1 MMVYGNINYIRKEV
15 YSMSIERMVYTGTSY
30 FGEYARKEII
40 TEIKKR
46 KFNKALVVTDAMLVK
61 CGVAEKIENVLKDGG
76 ISYEIDDEVKP
87 NPTIANVHTG
97 LDKLKVSGAD
107 FIIAVGGG
115 SVIDTAKAIAVI
127 ANNPDN
133 YDVVSLEGVDK
144 SKNPPMPI
152 IAVPTTAG
160 TGSETTM
167 DYVITNTEQKR
178 KMACMDSMVVPVVAI
193 LDTDIMAS
201 LPLKMTAATAMDALT
216 HAVESYLSK
225 GAFDFSEMLSLKAV
239 SLISA
244 NFLKVIK
251 NLNDLEAR
259 KALAMAQYMAG
270 MSFTNVGLGIVHSM
284 AHPLS
289 AFYDV
294 PHGVAN
300 ALILPYVLKFNSV
313 TCEDKMV
320 TLAKTFDPEFD
331 ERYGS
336 EAATERC
343 IELINTFNSIAGLP
357 HKLKEINVKVE
368 DIDALAREALNDAAT
383 PDNRRE
389 VNIEEFKKLYK
400 TMYEQDWWLYGV

>member
-178 KMACMDSMVVPVVAI
+178 KIACMVSMVVPVVAI

-400 TMYEQDWWLYGV
+400 TMYE

>member
-1 MMVYGNINYIRKEV
+1 MVYGNINYIRKEV

-400 TMYEQDWWLYGV
+400 TMYE

>member
-1 MMVYGNINYIRKEV
+1 MAILIIFRKEV
-15 YSMSIERMVYTGTSY
+15 YSMSIERMVYTGTTY

-46 KFNKALVVTDAMLVK
+46 KYNKALVVTDAMLVQ

-87 NPTIANVHTG
+87 NPTIDNVHTG
-97 LDKLKVSGAD
+97 LDKLKASGAD

-115 SVIDTAKAIAVI
+115 SVIDTAKAVAVI

-251 NLNDLEAR
+251 NLNDLDSR

-284 AHPLS
+284 AQPLS
-289 AFYDV
+289 AFDDV

-313 TCEDKMV
+313 ACEDKMI
-320 TLAKTFDPEFD
+320 TLAKAFDPEFD

-343 IELINTFNSIAGLP
+343 VELINTFNSVAGLP
-357 HKLKEINVKVE
+357 HKLKEINVNKE

-389 VNIEEFKKLYK
+389 VNIEDFKKLYK
-400 TMYEQDWWLYGV
+400 TMYE

>member
-1 MMVYGNINYIRKEV
+1 
-15 YSMSIERMVYTGTSY
+15 MSIERMVYTGTTY

-46 KFNKALVVTDAMLVK
+46 KYNKALLVTDAMLVQ

-87 NPTIANVHTG
+87 NPTIDNVHTG
-97 LDKLKVSGAD
+97 LDKLKASGAD

-115 SVIDTAKAIAVI
+115 SVIDTAKAVAVI

-313 TCEDKMV
+313 ACEDKMI
-320 TLAKTFDPEFD
+320 TLAKAFDPEFD

-343 IELINTFNSIAGLP
+343 VELINTFNSVAGLP
-357 HKLKEINVKVE
+357 HKLKEINVNKE

-389 VNIEEFKKLYK
+389 VNIEDFKKLYK
-400 TMYEQDWWLYGV
+400 TMYE

>member
-1 MMVYGNINYIRKEV
+1 
-15 YSMSIERMVYTGTSY
+15 MSIERMVYTGTSY

-97 LDKLKVSGAD
+97 LDKLKASGAD

-313 TCEDKMV
+313 ACEDKMV
-320 TLAKTFDPEFD
+320 TLAKAFDHEFD

-343 IELINTFNSIAGLP
+343 IELINTFNSVAGLP
-357 HKLKEINVKVE
+357 HKLKDINVNEE

-389 VNIEEFKKLYK
+389 VNIEDFKKLYK
-400 TMYEQDWWLYGV
+400 TMYE

>member
-167 DYVITNTEQKR
+167 DYVITNTGQKR

-400 TMYEQDWWLYGV
+400 TMYE

>member
-1 MMVYGNINYIRKEV
+1 MAILIIFRKEV
-15 YSMSIERMVYTGTSY
+15 YSMSIERMVYTGTTY

-46 KFNKALVVTDAMLVK
+46 KYNKALVVTDAMLVQ

-87 NPTIANVHTG
+87 NPTIDNVHTG
-97 LDKLKVSGAD
+97 LDKLKASGAD

-115 SVIDTAKAIAVI
+115 SVIDTAKAVAVI

-313 TCEDKMV
+313 ACEDKMI
-320 TLAKTFDPEFD
+320 TLAKAFDPEFD

-343 IELINTFNSIAGLP
+343 VELINTFNSVAGLP
-357 HKLKEINVKVE
+357 HKLKEINVNKE
-368 DIDALAREALNDAAT
+368 DIDALAGEALNDAAT

-389 VNIEEFKKLYK
+389 VNIEDFKKLYK
-400 TMYEQDWWLYGV
+400 TMYE

>member
-1 MMVYGNINYIRKEV
+1 
-15 YSMSIERMVYTGTSY
+15 MSIERMVYTGTSY

-97 LDKLKVSGAD
+97 LDKLKASGAD

-259 KALAMAQYMAG
+259 KALTMAQYMAG

-313 TCEDKMV
+313 ACEDKMV
-320 TLAKTFDPEFD
+320 TLAKAFDHEFD

-343 IELINTFNSIAGLP
+343 IELINTFNSVAGLP
-357 HKLKEINVKVE
+357 HKLKDINVNEE

-383 PDNRRE
+383 PDNKRE
-389 VNIEEFKKLYK
+389 VDIEDFKKLYK
-400 TMYEQDWWLYGV
+400 TMYE

>member
-1 MMVYGNINYIRKEV
+1 
-15 YSMSIERMVYTGTSY
+15 MSIERMVYTGTTY

-46 KFNKALVVTDAMLVK
+46 KYNKALVVTDAMLVQ

-87 NPTIANVHTG
+87 NPTIDNVHTG
-97 LDKLKVSGAD
+97 LDKLKASGAN

-115 SVIDTAKAIAVI
+115 SVIDTAKAVAVI

-313 TCEDKMV
+313 ACEDKMI
-320 TLAKTFDPEFD
+320 TLAKAFDPEFD

-343 IELINTFNSIAGLP
+343 VELINTFNSVAGLP
-357 HKLKEINVKVE
+357 HKLKEINVNKE
-368 DIDALAREALNDAAT
+368 DIDALAGEALNDAAT

-389 VNIEEFKKLYK
+389 VNIEDFKKLYK
-400 TMYEQDWWLYGV
+400 TMYE

>member
-1 MMVYGNINYIRKEV
+1 
-15 YSMSIERMVYTGTSY
+15 MSIERMVYTGTSYFGEYARKEIISVIISLRAY

-400 TMYEQDWWLYGV
+400 TMYE

>member
-1 MMVYGNINYIRKEV
+1 
-15 YSMSIERMVYTGTSY
+15 MSIERMVYTGTTY

-46 KFNKALVVTDAMLVK
+46 KYNKALVVTDAMLVQ

-87 NPTIANVHTG
+87 NPTIDNVHTG
-97 LDKLKVSGAD
+97 LDKLKASGAD

-115 SVIDTAKAIAVI
+115 SVIDTAKAVAVI

-133 YDVVSLEGVDK
+133 YDVVSLDGVDK

-251 NLNDLEAR
+251 NLNDLDAR

-313 TCEDKMV
+313 ACEDKMI
-320 TLAKTFDPEFD
+320 TLAKAFDPEFD

-343 IELINTFNSIAGLP
+343 VELINTFNSVAGLP
-357 HKLKEINVKVE
+357 HKLKEINVNKE

-389 VNIEEFKKLYK
+389 VNIEDFKKLYK
-400 TMYEQDWWLYGV
+400 TMYE

>member
-1 MMVYGNINYIRKEV
+1 
-15 YSMSIERMVYTGTSY
+15 MSIERMVYTGTSY

-313 TCEDKMV
+313 ACEDKMV

-400 TMYEQDWWLYGV
+400 TMYE

>member
-1 MMVYGNINYIRKEV
+1 MLCWFSV
-15 YSMSIERMVYTGTSY
+15 
-30 FGEYARKEII
+30 
-40 TEIKKR
+40 
-46 KFNKALVVTDAMLVK
+46 ALQK
-61 CGVAEKIENVLKDGG
+61 KIENVLKDGG

-87 NPTIANVHTG
+87 NPTIDNVHTG
-97 LDKLKVSGAD
+97 LDKLKASGAD

-115 SVIDTAKAIAVI
+115 SVIDTAKAVAVI

-251 NLNDLEAR
+251 NLNDLDAR
-259 KALAMAQYMAG
+259 KTLAMAQYMAG

-313 TCEDKMV
+313 ACEDKMI
-320 TLAKTFDPEFD
+320 TLAKAFDPEFD

-343 IELINTFNSIAGLP
+343 VELINTFNSVAGLP
-357 HKLKEINVKVE
+357 HKLKEINVNVE

-389 VNIEEFKKLYK
+389 VNIEDFKKLYK
-400 TMYEQDWWLYGV
+400 TMYE

>member
-1 MMVYGNINYIRKEV
+1 
-15 YSMSIERMVYTGTSY
+15 
-30 FGEYARKEII
+30 
-40 TEIKKR
+40 
-46 KFNKALVVTDAMLVK
+46 MLVQ

-87 NPTIANVHTG
+87 NPTIDNVHTG
-97 LDKLKVSGAD
+97 LDKLKASGAD

-115 SVIDTAKAIAVI
+115 SVIDTAKAVAVI

-313 TCEDKMV
+313 ACEDKMI
-320 TLAKTFDPEFD
+320 TLAKAFDPEFD

-343 IELINTFNSIAGLP
+343 VELINTFNSVAGLP
-357 HKLKEINVKVE
+357 HKLKEINVNKE

-383 PDNRRE
+383 PDNKRE
-389 VNIEEFKKLYK
+389 VNIEDFKKLYK
-400 TMYEQDWWLYGV
+400 TMYE

>member
-1 MMVYGNINYIRKEV
+1 MAILIIFRKEV
-15 YSMSIERMVYTGTSY
+15 YSMSIERMVYTGTTY

-46 KFNKALVVTDAMLVK
+46 KYNKALLVTDAMLVQ

-87 NPTIANVHTG
+87 NPTIDNVHTG
-97 LDKLKVSGAD
+97 LDKLKASGAD

-115 SVIDTAKAIAVI
+115 SVIDTAKAVAVI

-251 NLNDLEAR
+251 NLNDLDAR

-313 TCEDKMV
+313 ACEDKMI
-320 TLAKTFDPEFD
+320 TLAKAFDPEFD

-343 IELINTFNSIAGLP
+343 VELINTFNSVAGLP
-357 HKLKEINVKVE
+357 HKLKEINVNKE

-389 VNIEEFKKLYK
+389 VNIEDFKKLYK
-400 TMYEQDWWLYGV
+400 TMYE

>member
-1 MMVYGNINYIRKEV
+1 
-15 YSMSIERMVYTGTSY
+15 MSIERMVYTGTSY

-97 LDKLKVSGAD
+97 LDKLKASGAD

-115 SVIDTAKAIAVI
+115 SVIDTAKAVAVI

-313 TCEDKMV
+313 ACEDKMI
-320 TLAKTFDPEFD
+320 TLAKAFDPEFD

-343 IELINTFNSIAGLP
+343 IELINTFNSVAGLP
-357 HKLKEINVKVE
+357 HKLKDINVNEE

-383 PDNRRE
+383 PDNKRE
-389 VNIEEFKKLYK
+389 VDIEDFKKLYK
-400 TMYEQDWWLYGV
+400 TMYE

>member
-1 MMVYGNINYIRKEV
+1 
-15 YSMSIERMVYTGTSY
+15 MSIERMVYTGTSY

-167 DYVITNTEQKR
+167 DYVITNTGQKR

-383 PDNRRE
+383 QDNRRE

-400 TMYEQDWWLYGV
+400 TMYE

>member
-1 MMVYGNINYIRKEV
+1 
-15 YSMSIERMVYTGTSY
+15 MSIERMVYTGTTY

-46 KFNKALVVTDAMLVK
+46 KYNKALVVTDAMLVQ

-87 NPTIANVHTG
+87 NPTIDNVHTG
-97 LDKLKVSGAD
+97 LDKLKASGAD

-115 SVIDTAKAIAVI
+115 SVIDTAKAVAVI

-144 SKNPPMPI
+144 SKNPPMPIIAVPTTAGTGSETTMPI

-251 NLNDLEAR
+251 NLNDLDAR

-313 TCEDKMV
+313 ACEDKMI
-320 TLAKTFDPEFD
+320 TLAKAFDPEFD

-343 IELINTFNSIAGLP
+343 VELINTFNSVAGLP
-357 HKLKEINVKVE
+357 HKLKEINVNKE

-389 VNIEEFKKLYK
+389 VNIEDFKKLYK
-400 TMYEQDWWLYGV
+400 TMYE

>member
-1 MMVYGNINYIRKEV
+1 
-15 YSMSIERMVYTGTSY
+15 MSIERMVYTGTTY

-46 KFNKALVVTDAMLVK
+46 KYNKALVVTDAMLVQ

-87 NPTIANVHTG
+87 NPTIDNVHTG
-97 LDKLKVSGAD
+97 LDKLKASGAD

-115 SVIDTAKAIAVI
+115 SVIDTAKAVAVI

-251 NLNDLEAR
+251 NLNDLDAR

-313 TCEDKMV
+313 ACEDKMI
-320 TLAKTFDPEFD
+320 TLAKAFDPEFD

-343 IELINTFNSIAGLP
+343 VELINTFNSVAGLP
-357 HKLKEINVKVE
+357 HKLKEINVNKE
-368 DIDALAREALNDAAT
+368 DIDALAREALNAAAT

-389 VNIEEFKKLYK
+389 VNIEDFKKLYK
-400 TMYEQDWWLYGV
+400 TMYE

>member
-1 MMVYGNINYIRKEV
+1 
-15 YSMSIERMVYTGTSY
+15 MSIERMVYTGTTY

-46 KFNKALVVTDAMLVK
+46 KYNKALLVTDAMLVQ

-87 NPTIANVHTG
+87 NPTIDNVHTG
-97 LDKLKVSGAD
+97 LDKLKASGAD

-115 SVIDTAKAIAVI
+115 SVIDTAKAVAVI

-251 NLNDLEAR
+251 NLNDLDAR

-313 TCEDKMV
+313 ACEDKMI
-320 TLAKTFDPEFD
+320 TLAKAFDPEFD

-343 IELINTFNSIAGLP
+343 VELINTFNSVAGLP
-357 HKLKEINVKVE
+357 HKLKKINVNKE

-389 VNIEEFKKLYK
+389 VNIEDFKKLYK
-400 TMYEQDWWLYGV
+400 TMYE

>member
-1 MMVYGNINYIRKEV
+1 
-15 YSMSIERMVYTGTSY
+15 MSIERMVYTGTSY

-259 KALAMAQYMAG
+259 KALTMAQYMAG

-400 TMYEQDWWLYGV
+400 TMYE

>member
-1 MMVYGNINYIRKEV
+1 MAILIIFRKEV
-15 YSMSIERMVYTGTSY
+15 YSMSIERMVYTGTTY

-46 KFNKALVVTDAMLVK
+46 KYNKALLVTDAMLVQ

-87 NPTIANVHTG
+87 NPTIDNVHTG
-97 LDKLKVSGAD
+97 LDKLKASGAD

-115 SVIDTAKAIAVI
+115 SVIDTAKAVAVI
-127 ANNPDN
+127 ANNSDN

-313 TCEDKMV
+313 ACEDKMI
-320 TLAKTFDPEFD
+320 TLAKAFDPEFD

-343 IELINTFNSIAGLP
+343 VELINTFNSVAGLP
-357 HKLKEINVKVE
+357 HKLKEINVNKE
-368 DIDALAREALNDAAT
+368 DIDALAGEALNDAAT
-383 PDNRRE
+383 PDNKRE
-389 VNIEEFKKLYK
+389 VSIEDFKKLYK
-400 TMYEQDWWLYGV
+400 TMYE

>member
-1 MMVYGNINYIRKEV
+1 
-15 YSMSIERMVYTGTSY
+15 MSIERMVYTGTTY

-46 KFNKALVVTDAMLVK
+46 KYNKALVVTDAMLVQ

-87 NPTIANVHTG
+87 NPTIDNVHTG
-97 LDKLKVSGAD
+97 LDKLKASGAD

-115 SVIDTAKAIAVI
+115 SVIDTAKAVAVI

-313 TCEDKMV
+313 ACEDKMI
-320 TLAKTFDPEFD
+320 TLAKAFDPEFD

-343 IELINTFNSIAGLP
+343 VELINTFNSVAGLP
-357 HKLKEINVKVE
+357 HKLKEINVNKE
-368 DIDALAREALNDAAT
+368 DIDALAGEALNDAAT
-383 PDNRRE
+383 PDNKRE
-389 VNIEEFKKLYK
+389 VSIEDFKKLYK
-400 TMYEQDWWLYGV
+400 TMYE

>member
-1 MMVYGNINYIRKEV
+1 
-15 YSMSIERMVYTGTSY
+15 MSIERMVYTGTTY

-46 KFNKALVVTDAMLVK
+46 KYNKALVVTDAMLVQ

-87 NPTIANVHTG
+87 NPTIDNVHTG
-97 LDKLKVSGAD
+97 LDKLKASGAD

-115 SVIDTAKAIAVI
+115 SVIDTAKAVAVI

-313 TCEDKMV
+313 ACEDKMI
-320 TLAKTFDPEFD
+320 TLAKAFDPEFD

-343 IELINTFNSIAGLP
+343 VELINTFNSVAGLP
-357 HKLKEINVKVE
+357 HKLKEINVNKE

-389 VNIEEFKKLYK
+389 VNIEDFKKLYK
-400 TMYEQDWWLYGV
+400 TMYE

>member
-1 MMVYGNINYIRKEV
+1 
-15 YSMSIERMVYTGTSY
+15 MSIERMVYTGTTY

-46 KFNKALVVTDAMLVK
+46 KYNKALLVTDAMLVQ

-115 SVIDTAKAIAVI
+115 SVIDTAKAVAVI

-400 TMYEQDWWLYGV
+400 TMYE

>member
-97 LDKLKVSGAD
+97 LDKLKASGAD

-178 KMACMDSMVVPVVAI
+178 KMACMDSMVVPIVAI

-289 AFYDV
+289 AFYDI

-313 TCEDKMV
+313 ACEDKMV
-320 TLAKTFDPEFD
+320 TLAKAFDHEFD

-343 IELINTFNSIAGLP
+343 IELINTFNSVAGLP
-357 HKLKEINVKVE
+357 HKLKDINVNEE

-383 PDNRRE
+383 PDNKRE
-389 VNIEEFKKLYK
+389 VDIEDFKKLYK
-400 TMYEQDWWLYGV
+400 TMYE

>member
-1 MMVYGNINYIRKEV
+1 
-15 YSMSIERMVYTGTSY
+15 MVYTGTSY

-400 TMYEQDWWLYGV
+400 TMYE

>member
-1 MMVYGNINYIRKEV
+1 MMVHGNINYIRKEV

-400 TMYEQDWWLYGV
+400 TMYE

>member
-1 MMVYGNINYIRKEV
+1 
-15 YSMSIERMVYTGTSY
+15 MSIERMVYTGTSY

-97 LDKLKVSGAD
+97 LDKLKASGAD

-115 SVIDTAKAIAVI
+115 SVIDTAKAVAVI

-201 LPLKMTAATAMDALT
+201 LPLKMIAATAMDALT

-259 KALAMAQYMAG
+259 KALTMAQYMAG

-313 TCEDKMV
+313 ACEDKMV
-320 TLAKTFDPEFD
+320 TLAKAFDHEFD

-343 IELINTFNSIAGLP
+343 IELINTFNSVAGLP
-357 HKLKEINVKVE
+357 HKLKDINVNEE

-383 PDNRRE
+383 PDNKRE
-389 VNIEEFKKLYK
+389 VDIEDFKKLYK
-400 TMYEQDWWLYGV
+400 TMYE

>member
-1 MMVYGNINYIRKEV
+1 
-15 YSMSIERMVYTGTSY
+15 MSIERMVYTGTSY

-97 LDKLKVSGAD
+97 LDKLKASGAD

-167 DYVITNTEQKR
+167 DYVITNTGQKR

-400 TMYEQDWWLYGV
+400 TMYE

>member
-1 MMVYGNINYIRKEV
+1 
-15 YSMSIERMVYTGTSY
+15 MSIERMVYTGTSY

-389 VNIEEFKKLYK
+389 VNIEDFKKLYK
-400 TMYEQDWWLYGV
+400 TMYE

>member
-152 IAVPTTAG
+152 IAVPTAAG

-400 TMYEQDWWLYGV
+400 TMYE

>member
-97 LDKLKVSGAD
+97 LDKLKASGAD

-400 TMYEQDWWLYGV
+400 TMYE

>member
-1 MMVYGNINYIRKEV
+1 MY
-15 YSMSIERMVYTGTSY
+15 
-30 FGEYARKEII
+30 
-40 TEIKKR
+40 
-46 KFNKALVVTDAMLVK
+46 
-61 CGVAEKIENVLKDGG
+61 GG

-97 LDKLKVSGAD
+97 LDKLKASGAD

-313 TCEDKMV
+313 ACEDKMV
-320 TLAKTFDPEFD
+320 TLAKAFDPEFD

-343 IELINTFNSIAGLP
+343 IELINTFNSVAGLP
-357 HKLKEINVKVE
+357 HKLKDINVNVE

-383 PDNRRE
+383 PDNKRE
-389 VNIEEFKKLYK
+389 VDIEDFKKLYK
-400 TMYEQDWWLYGV
+400 TMYE